1 MTNQIYTGIGSRE
14 TPPKVLELMKLIA
27 KWSAKDGW
35 TLRSGGANGAD
46 SAFEEGC
53 GLGLKEIYLP
63 WKGFNGNLSPLF
75 GVCPEAVAIAEQF
88 HPNWAACKQGATT
101 LHARNVYQVLGKT
114 LDKPSNCVVCYTHK
128 GEGKGGTGQAIRIAK
143 AYNVKV
149 FDLGKEDTFNKYRKH
164 FEDREAGRRAKTYE
178 RV

>member
-14 TPPKVLELMKLIA
+14 TPQEVLELMKLIA

-63 WKGFNGNLSPLF
+63 WKGFNGNASPWYDPDEDALNLAARYHPAWEKCSREARLF
-75 GVCPEAVAIAEQF
+75 
-88 HPNWAACKQGATT
+88 
-101 LHARNVYQVLGKT
+101 HARNCYQVLGLG

-143 AYNVKV
+143 AYNIKV

-164 FEDREAGRRAKTYE
+164 FEDREAGRKAKTYD